1 MKLRAKLYLGFL
13 SLSLV
18 IGISSTIIL
27 FNDLKAEDS
36 LNGLVHINLQEI
48 TSSSEVAF
56 QIQRIKSNIRE
67 ILLETKDSHADE
79 EVDHAIKAVEVG
91 LVVLSEIGKS
101 WVASVKADILETDL
115 NDSSYHDEVDELQEL
130 VLMLDKI
137 SEFSAMTRVFLKQ
150 VELGH
155 TQWPKYADYFED
167 ELEPFSRILQIL
179 VLDAREDTLT
189 EALTEGLI
197 LGQLLSKNTVVA
209 ITAAITSLMLA
220 FALGVIFSHL
230 ILTPLNK
237 LIFAAGILED
247 GDLKYRVA
255 IPGNDEV
262 SILGKTFNKMAA
274 QIEERMMDSE
284 NLAMTDQLTG
294 LNNRR
299 AFFQL
304 GKSVED
310 MVFRYDY
317 SYSVMM
323 IDIDLFKAIN
333 DTHGHAVGDEVIHA
347 LALTIKEMTRPS
359 DISARLGGEE
369 FAIILPETNC
379 KNASVIAERLRINV
393 SKMNIP
399 NLTKPLSITVSI
411 GVAELDN
418 KSSTLDKILADADK
432 ALYDAKEQGRN
443 RVKEHVKHLDDYV
456 EAGAQQPFPV

>member
-1 MKLRAKLYLGFL
+1 MG
-13 SLSLV
+13 V
-18 IGISSTIIL
+18 SSSIIL

-48 TSSSEVAF
+48 TASSEVAF

-67 ILLETKDSHADE
+67 ILLETQESHADE
-79 EVDHAIKAVEVG
+79 EVEHAIKTVEMG
-91 LVVLSEIGKS
+91 LVVLTEIGES
-101 WVASVKADILETDL
+101 WVASVKEDILETDL

-150 VELGH
+150 VQLGH
-155 TQWPKYADYFED
+155 TQWPEYADYFED
-167 ELEPFSRILQIL
+167 ELEPFSRTLQGL
-179 VLDAREDTLT
+179 VLEAREETLT
-189 EALTEGLI
+189 EAVSEGLV

-237 LIFAAGILED
+237 LIFAASIIED
-247 GDLKYRVA
+247 GDLKYRVD

-262 SILGKTFNKMAA
+262 STLGKTFNKMAA
-274 QIEERMMDSE
+274 QIEERIMDSE
-284 NLAMTDQLTG
+284 HLAMTDQLTG

-333 DTHGHAVGDEVIHA
+333 DTHGHSIGDQVIHA

-369 FAIILPETNC
+369 FAVILPETNS
-379 KNASVIAERLRINV
+379 KSASVIAERLRINV
-393 SKMNIP
+393 TKIRIP
-399 NLTKPLSITVSI
+399 NLAEPLTISVSI
-411 GVAELDN
+411 GVAELDS
-418 KSSTLDKILADADK
+418 KTSTLEKTLADADK
-432 ALYDAKEQGRN
+432 ALYDAKEHGRN
-443 RVKEHVKHLDDYV
+443 RVIEHESHPQGNV
-456 EAGAQQPFPV
+456 ESEELQPFPV